1 MTRRRDIERQRHSLG
16 EIRGIMN
23 SMKTLAFM
31 ETRKLSGFLNA
42 QQAAI
47 DHIEGVAA
55 DFLRFHPRL
64 SPRSEEQ
71 RIAIILVGSERG
83 FCGDF
88 NRRLEMSLVEIM
100 SNYSGVSREL
110 IALGRKLHPLVR
122 QIDAS
127 AELLPGAGVREEIP
141 AHLDLLSASLSR
153 FYQARGPDTLICL
166 FHDSNGEIRRRT
178 LLPPFQQLEQVGDH
192 GAMPPL
198 LNQPPAE
205 FLAGLTEHYLFA
217 LLHWILYS
225 SLMAENH
232 QRVTHLEGALRHLDN
247 QSKRLA
253 HLSNVLRQEEIIEE
267 IEVILLSVG

>member
-1 MTRRRDIERQRHSLG
+1 MTRRRDIERQRHGLS

-42 QQAAI
+42 QQTAI
-47 DHIEGVAA
+47 VHIETVAA
-55 DFLRFHPRL
+55 DFLYFHPHL
-64 SPRSEEQ
+64 IPHSAEE
-71 RIAIILVGSERG
+71 RVAFIIVGSERG

-88 NRRLEMSLVEIM
+88 NRRLELSLVELLRK
-100 SNYSGVSREL
+100 YSGENREL
-110 IALGRKLHPLVR
+110 IVLGRKLHPLIR
-122 QIDAS
+122 QIDPS
-127 AELLPGAGVREEIP
+127 AELLPGAGVLEEIP
-141 AHLDLLSASLSR
+141 TQLDALSASLSR
-153 FYQARGPDTLICL
+153 LYQAQGPDTLFCL
-166 FHDSNGEIRRRT
+166 FHDRSGEIRLST
-178 LLPPFQQLEQVGDH
+178 LLPPFQQLKRTCDH
-192 GAMPPL
+192 GAIPPL

-205 FLAGLTEHYLFA
+205 FLAGLSEHYLFA
-217 LLHWILYS
+217 FLHWILYS

>member
-1 MTRRRDIERQRHSLG
+1 MTRRRDIELQRHSLS
-16 EIRGIMN
+16 EVRGIMN

-31 ETRKLSGFLNA
+31 ETRKLSGFLSA

-47 DHIEGVAA
+47 DHIETLAA

-64 SPRSEEQ
+64 SPRSDEE
-71 RIAIILVGSERG
+71 RVAFIIVGSERG

-88 NRRLEMSLVEIM
+88 NRRLEMSLAETVRKYPIERR
-100 SNYSGVSREL
+100 GL
-110 IALGRKLHPLVR
+110 IALGNKLHPLIR
-122 QIDAS
+122 QIDPS
-127 AELLPGAGVREEIP
+127 AELLPGAGVLEEIP
-141 AHLDLLSASLSR
+141 AQLDVLSASLSR
-153 FYQARGPDTLICL
+153 LFQARGPDTLFCL
-166 FHDSNGEIRRRT
+166 FHDSNGEIRLRT
-178 LLPPFQQLEQVGDH
+178 LLPPFQQLERTYGD
-192 GAMPPL
+192 GAIPPV

-205 FLAGLTEHYLFA
+205 FLAGLSEHYLFA